1 MNKDVATFDA
11 KCAGCGKPF
20 EHPSFGD
27 FSYGE
32 NILYAA
38 SGRNQAWASA
48 FSEFPQRLKSLLDTS
63 QSKKFWDILASLAD
77 PIEGQKLVAKITC
90 PHCSSDRLEYW
101 DGKRIGLTS
110 IQEATFSQVFGLDD
124 SALVLKIAEAA
135 NASA

>member
-1 MNKDVATFDA
+1 MNKDVATFEA
-11 KCAGCGKPF
+11 KCAGCGESF
-20 EHPSFGD
+20 QHPSFGD

-38 SGRNQAWASA
+38 SGRNQVWVSA

-63 QSKKFWDILASLAD
+63 LSKKFWDILASLAD

-90 PHCSSDRLEYW
+90 PYCSSDRLEYW

-110 IQEATFSQVFGLDD
+110 IQEATFSQVFDLDD
-124 SALVLKIAEAA
+124 ATLVLKIEGAA
-135 NASA
+135 DAGA